1 MNMDQATW
9 FYFLS
14 TAIFLLIFQLQKL
27 FLSKQRHKN
36 VPPSPP
42 AFPIIGHLHLLKEPV
57 HRTLENLSIQY
68 GPILTLLFG
77 SRKVLIVSSPI
88 LVHEC
93 FTKND
98 IIFANRPRLLVGKH
112 LNYNYTTLGA
122 CSYGNHW
129 RNLRRLTTVE
139 TLSTNKLNSFVSI
152 RADEVKV
159 LLRGLYENS
168 GRSFA
173 KIEMQSRLS
182 ELSFNIIMRMISGK
196 RYFGAEVE
204 NLEEAKRFRDF
215 LKEFFLVGGT
225 SDPGD
230 FLPFLR
236 WIDYQGAKKRV
247 LRLEK
252 ISDELCQ
259 GLIDEH
265 RRKRNLGQG
274 TNTVIDNMLSLQE
287 SEPETYSDKI
297 IKGQILIMVAAG
309 TDTSAATLEWAMS
322 LLLNHP
328 EVLQKARKELDKVVG
343 KDRLVDESDCSRLPY
358 LHSIINE
365 TLRLYPVTPLLVPH
379 ESSADCT
386 IGGYDIPAGTMLL
399 VNAWALH
406 RDPTVWDDPTS
417 FKPERFEGLDTETY
431 KFVPFG
437 MGRRACPG
445 AGLANRVVAWTLAAL
460 IQCFQ
465 WKRLSDEQV
474 DMSEGTG
481 LTMPK
486 AQPLEALCKPH
497 ESLIHVLNEL

>member
-1 MNMDQATW
+1 MDQAAW

-14 TAIFLLIFQLQKL
+14 AAIFLLIFQLHTL
-27 FLSKQRHKN
+27 FLSKQRQKK

-42 AFPIIGHLHLLKEPV
+42 ALPIIGHLHLLKEPV
-57 HRTLENLSIQY
+57 HRTLHKLSSQY
-68 GPILTLLFG
+68 GPIFTLLFG
-77 SRKVLIVSSPI
+77 TRKVLIVSTPT

-129 RNLRRLTTVE
+129 RKLRRMTVVE

-152 RADEVKV
+152 RADEVRV
-159 LLRGLYENS
+159 LLRGLFQNS
-168 GRSFA
+168 GTSFT
-173 KIEMQSRLS
+173 KVEMQSRLS
-182 ELSFNIIMRMISGK
+182 ELSFNITMRMISGK

-204 NLEEAKRFRDF
+204 NLEEAKRFRDL
-215 LKEFFLVGGT
+215 LKEFLQVGGT

-252 ISDELCQ
+252 IADELCQ

-265 RRKRNLGQG
+265 RRKRNIGQG
-274 TNTVIDNMLSLQE
+274 TDTVIDNMLCLQE
-287 SEPETYSDKI
+287 SEPETYSDDI
-297 IKGQILIMVAAG
+297 IKGQILVMVAAG
-309 TDTSAATLEWAMS
+309 TDTSAAALEWAMS

-328 EVLQKARKELDKVVG
+328 KVLQKARTEVDKVVG
-343 KDRLVDESDCSRLPY
+343 KDRLVDESDCSRLTY
-358 LHSIINE
+358 LNSIINE

-379 ESSADCT
+379 ESSTDCT

-406 RDPTVWDDPTS
+406 RDPNFWDDPTS
-417 FKPERFEGLDTETY
+417 FKPERFDGGDTQTY

-445 AGLANRVVAWTLAAL
+445 AGLANRIVTLTLAAL

-465 WKRLSDEQV
+465 WRRLSNEQV

-486 AQPLEALCKPH
+486 AKPLEALYKPS
-497 ESLIHVLNEL
+497 ESLIGVLTEL